1 MAEFQG
7 NIEKM
12 TALLPEAGGAVEYAL
27 PIGGDSV
34 GLNGFL
40 GEEVRLEFLGEINC
54 IHCGRK
60 TNKSFN
66 QGYCFPCMKKL
77 AECDQCI
84 VRPELCHF
92 HLDTCRDPEWAEHHC
107 FMPHTVYLAN
117 SSGLKVGITRN
128 TQIPTRWIDQ
138 GASQAIPVFH
148 VDTRHQSGLVED
160 ALKAFVTDKTD
171 WRKMLKGVPDPLDMR
186 AERERILE
194 EAGEVINRLRGAYG
208 DEAVGALLAEEPVSI
223 EYPVSVYPEKVNSL
237 NLDKDPV
244 IESRLQGIKGQYL
257 IFEAGVINLRKY
269 GGYQLKLVA

>member
-1 MAEFQG
+1 MAAYQG

-12 TALLPEAGGAVEYAL
+12 TVILPEDGGPVCYAL
-27 PIGGDSV
+27 PIGEDSV
-34 GLNGFL
+34 ALNGL
-40 GEEVRLEFLGEINC
+40 IGEEVRLEFLGEINC

-92 HLDTCRDPEWAEHHC
+92 HLDTCREPDWAETHC

-138 GASQAIPVFH
+138 GASQAIPVFQ

-171 WRKMLKGVPDPLDMR
+171 WRKMLKGEPRPLDMS
-186 AERERILE
+186 AERDRIL
-194 EAGEVINRLRGAYG
+194 
-208 DEAVGALLAEEPVSI
+208 DEAAPVIDGLRRTFGEAAIATLLGEEPVSI
-223 EYPVSVYPEKVNSL
+223 RYPVSAYPEKVASL
-237 NLDKDPV
+237 NLDKTPV
-244 IESRLQGIKGQYL
+244 IESRLRGIKGQYL
-257 IFEAGVINLRKY
+257 IFETGVINLRKY
-269 GGYQLKLVA
+269 GGYRLKLEA